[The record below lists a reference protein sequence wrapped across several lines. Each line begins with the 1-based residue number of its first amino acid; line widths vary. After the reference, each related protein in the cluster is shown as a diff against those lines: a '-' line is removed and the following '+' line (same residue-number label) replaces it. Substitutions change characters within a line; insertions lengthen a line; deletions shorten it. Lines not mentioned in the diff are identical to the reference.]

1 MKPRTH
7 MVIPDCQVRP
17 DVDYSHLEWVGNY
30 AAEKRPDTIVC
41 IGDFA
46 DMPSLSG
53 YAVGKAEAEGKRY
66 RADIDAAGTAMHQM
80 LRPIRKLHHNRRPRL
95 VMTLGNH
102 EERIDR
108 EAEANPKWKGFLSS
122 ADLGY
127 KEAGWEVYPFLQP
140 VSVDNILYSHYF
152 VSGAMGRPVSSAAA
166 LLKRTQQSAV
176 MGHVQTQELVIH
188 PYTQHFSLFAGICYL
203 HDEPYLTPQGNR
215 TKRGVW
221 VIHEVHDGTGDLMF
235 VSLDFL
241 KRKYS

>member
-1 MKPRTH
+1 

-17 DVDYSHLEWVGNY
+17 DVDSSHLEWVGNY
-30 AAEKRPDTIVC
+30 AAEKKPDVVVC
-41 IGDFA
+41 MGDFA

-66 RADIDAAGTAMHQM
+66 AADVQAAKDAMRK
-80 LRPIRKLHHNRRPRL
+80 LLVPIRKLSPKRRPGL
-95 VMTLGNH
+95 VLTLGNH

-127 KEAGWEVYPFLQP
+127 KEAGWEVHPFLQP
-140 VSVDNILYSHYF
+140 VEVDSILYAHYF
-152 VSGAMGRPVSSAAA
+152 VSGSMGRPVSSAAA

-188 PYTQHFSLFAGICYL
+188 PYTQHFALFSGICYL

-215 TKRGVW
+215 TKRGIW
-221 VIHEVHDGTGDLMF
+221 MLHEVHDGTADLMF

-241 KRKYS
+241 KRRYS